1 MTTQLDLTQ
10 RVRQSLTPD
19 NVESL
24 FQQMGISLTDHH
36 LTPNGY
42 KARVQVIAWVLLEKL
57 ADSFPATE
65 LTENNV
71 KPIVDS
77 AIKEM
82 CTVMPPD
89 LRCPD
94 VMPPG
99 LLSRI
104 IWYSGPKLQL

>member
-1 MTTQLDLTQ
+1 MSWLLNGIYNA
-10 RVRQSLTPD
+10 VVSNSLVDTLHNKISSLVSNVSANPTSMVTP
-19 NVESL
+19 VATV
-24 FQQMGISLTDHH
+24 G
-36 LTPNGY
+36 
-42 KARVQVIAWVLLEKL
+42 LLEKL

>member
-1 MTTQLDLTQ
+1 MATLTET
-10 RVRQSLTPD
+10 VRHYLTRD
-19 NVESL
+19 NVDSL
-24 FQQMGISLTDHH
+24 FRQMGISLTDCH
-36 LTPNGY
+36 LTPNDY
-42 KARVQVIAWVLLEKL
+42 QARAQVIVWVILEKL
-57 ADSFPATE
+57 KTADSFPATE
-65 LTENNV
+65 LTEKNV

-77 AIKEM
+77 VVKEM

-104 IWYSGPKLQL
+104 IWYCGQELQL